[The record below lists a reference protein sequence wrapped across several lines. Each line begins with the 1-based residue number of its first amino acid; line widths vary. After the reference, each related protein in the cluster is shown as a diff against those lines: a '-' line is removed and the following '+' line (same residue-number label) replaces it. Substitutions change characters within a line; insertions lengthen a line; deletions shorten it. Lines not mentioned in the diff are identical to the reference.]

1 MVNAVAGIEDAVL
14 AARCTSV
21 CWKPGKIN
29 STCVSLC
36 ASTPVVKPGHC
47 PDAESLTVFDTVCLD
62 ACSQDSGCPQTHKC
76 CRHDCG
82 ATCQEAQGLRT
93 VPGLPDIPS
102 NITVMERRR
111 GRVVSIHWLGQETPG
126 LLYLLEQRQHVG
138 HHFSQDRLGPWM
150 SSHRS
155 SRPSATLKG
164 ALKPGRWYEF
174 RAAAVSANGTR
185 GFSEP
190 SQPFTLSIGP
200 KPPGPPEDLT
210 VQSRPNGNGTYWGL
224 LKWKHPRNSDL
235 PVQKYKVFWSR
246 RFQEKAAASV
256 LIVLNNLQA
265 HSLYFLQVQALAQ
278 FGRDRLKGEKAATFL
293 DTAIHPTK
301 IRTLISPS
309 SAVELNTTSASANC
323 AIEAAQLSK
332 DELNSSG
339 TAMGAMTDILEG
351 NSTSLQEK
359 SSISSERTNLK
370 FCLLI
375 SCEVFWWMFAC
386 LVPQDNKNI
395 KLKKEL
401 YAKALSHLGSN
412 TTDSQDNRNDIAKRI
427 EWFVQGIT
435 SDRVSVKR
443 WIQRGDKVVDSRAQ
457 LFSCRSQAIQF
468 SDVIGRITISSG
480 RNQTGVAYEKSFF
493 LKNLANGLNVI
504 PRQFLELVA
513 SLPDTSVTTMIVEQV
528 LGSQDDPQV
537 TVTIPQGTLR
547 GASQTTVSGTVY
559 HRFLG
564 IPYAKPPVG
573 NLRFKSPQPPENWN
587 GTRDA
592 LEFGS
597 NCRQEGGIGEEDCL
611 FINIFTPQLPNNS
624 ADTELLP
631 VMVWFHWGAFVTG
644 NGDIT
649 PGHLI
654 DKHVLFVPV
663 NYRVNVFGFL
673 SLQGADVSGNA
684 GLKDQVAALR
694 WVKNNIAH
702 FGGDPD
708 SVTIFGGSAGG
719 ASVHYHVLSP
729 LSSGL
734 FHRAISESG
743 SALNPWAFTPDTQSY
758 AFRLGSNLGLET
770 DSAQELADF
779 LRTVP
784 GEQLS
789 EAVDTLL
796 TKEETVKLL
805 TYPFLPT
812 LEYPVEGES
821 VFLTDYPHN
830 VATSGKFNKVPYIT
844 GICLLEGHQ
853 FIGSDEDLANSS
865 FWEAIMDNLELVVPT
880 DLGLPAGSPASIEV
894 ANKVKKFYFG
904 YEDISLETKSK
915 WIDLQTDL
923 LFAIGTQTTIH
934 IQSKFSNA
942 TYNYQFVFGTPYHI
956 AEVYYLIYSEAVEGV
971 NTEPAIMSRLMTDLW
986 SSFAKT
992 GIPSATNV
1000 TWPPAS
1006 GSSYPYLKLDTEHQ
1020 LLNKVEKDR
1029 MDFWAGIYKDYYNG
1043 SIDA

>member
-1 MVNAVAGIEDAVL
+1 MQKHSFTLVPILLIHKSTETTEPNELSGSFRWFCHSVAPL
-14 AARCTSV
+14 LPLQRPSV
-21 CWKPGKIN
+21 FF
-29 STCVSLC
+29 
-36 ASTPVVKPGHC
+36 VV
-47 PDAESLTVFDTVCLD
+47 F
-62 ACSQDSGCPQTHKC
+62 SQ
-76 CRHDCG
+76 
-82 ATCQEAQGLRT
+82 
-93 VPGLPDIPS
+93 LPPP
-102 NITVMERRR
+102 
-111 GRVVSIHWLGQETPG
+111 SIH
-126 LLYLLEQRQHVG
+126 YL
-138 HHFSQDRLGPWM
+138 
-150 SSHRS
+150 
-155 SRPSATLKG
+155 ATL
-164 ALKPGRWYEF
+164 
-174 RAAAVSANGTR
+174 
-185 GFSEP
+185 
-190 SQPFTLSIGP
+190 
-200 KPPGPPEDLT
+200 
-210 VQSRPNGNGTYWGL
+210 
-224 LKWKHPRNSDL
+224 
-235 PVQKYKVFWSR
+235 
-246 RFQEKAAASV
+246 
-256 LIVLNNLQA
+256 
-265 HSLYFLQVQALAQ
+265 
-278 FGRDRLKGEKAATFL
+278 
-293 DTAIHPTK
+293 
-301 IRTLISPS
+301 
-309 SAVELNTTSASANC
+309 
-323 AIEAAQLSK
+323 
-332 DELNSSG
+332 
-339 TAMGAMTDILEG
+339 
-351 NSTSLQEK
+351 
-359 SSISSERTNLK
+359 
-370 FCLLI
+370 
-375 SCEVFWWMFAC
+375 
-386 LVPQDNKNI
+386 
-395 KLKKEL
+395 
-401 YAKALSHLGSN
+401 
-412 TTDSQDNRNDIAKRI
+412 
-427 EWFVQGIT
+427 
-435 SDRVSVKR
+435 
-443 WIQRGDKVVDSRAQ
+443 
-457 LFSCRSQAIQF
+457 
-468 SDVIGRITISSG
+468 
-480 RNQTGVAYEKSFF
+480 GVAYEESFF

-504 PRQFLELVA
+504 LGQFLELVT
-513 SLPDTSVTTMIVEQV
+513 SLPDTSIKSPLRVTTMIVEQV

-547 GASQTTVSGTVY
+547 GASQTTVSGTIY

-573 NLRFKSPQPPENWN
+573 NLRFRSPQPPENWN

-592 LEFGS
+592 VEFGS

-654 DKHVLFVPV
+654 DKRVLFVPI

-684 GLKDQVAALR
+684 GLKDQVAALS

-821 VFLTDYPHN
+821 VFLTDYPYN

-853 FIGSDEDLANSS
+853 FIGSDEGRLPCVPKPLVDPYNVVGDHVSAPVVTGVAARDLANSS
-865 FWEAIMDNLELVVPT
+865 FWEAIMDNFEQVVPT
-880 DLGLPAGSPASIEV
+880 DLGLPAGSPGSIEV
-894 ANKVKKFYFG
+894 ANKVKEFYFGYYHVSAPVVTGVAARDLANSSFWEAIMDNFEQVVPTDLGLPAGSPGSIEVANKVKEFYFG

-1000 TWPPAS
+1000 TWLPAS

-1020 LLNKVEKDR
+1020 LLNEVEKDR

-1043 SIDA
+1043 SINA

>member
-1 MVNAVAGIEDAVL
+1 MRKVI
-14 AARCTSV
+14 
-21 CWKPGKIN
+21 
-29 STCVSLC
+29 
-36 ASTPVVKPGHC
+36 
-47 PDAESLTVFDTVCLD
+47 
-62 ACSQDSGCPQTHKC
+62 CSKSDRK
-76 CRHDCG
+76 
-82 ATCQEAQGLRT
+82 RT
-93 VPGLPDIPS
+93 VQV
-102 NITVMERRR
+102 TF
-111 GRVVSIHWLGQETPG
+111 
-126 LLYLLEQRQHVG
+126 RQ
-138 HHFSQDRLGPWM
+138 FDYR
-150 SSHRS
+150 
-155 SRPSATLKG
+155 
-164 ALKPGRWYEF
+164 
-174 RAAAVSANGTR
+174 
-185 GFSEP
+185 
-190 SQPFTLSIGP
+190 
-200 KPPGPPEDLT
+200 
-210 VQSRPNGNGTYWGL
+210 
-224 LKWKHPRNSDL
+224 
-235 PVQKYKVFWSR
+235 
-246 RFQEKAAASV
+246 V
-256 LIVLNNLQA
+256 LI
-265 HSLYFLQVQALAQ
+265 
-278 FGRDRLKGEKAATFL
+278 DR
-293 DTAIHPTK
+293 
-301 IRTLISPS
+301 SP
-309 SAVELNTTSASANC
+309 L
-323 AIEAAQLSK
+323 
-332 DELNSSG
+332 
-339 TAMGAMTDILEG
+339 
-351 NSTSLQEK
+351 
-359 SSISSERTNLK
+359 
-370 FCLLI
+370 
-375 SCEVFWWMFAC
+375 
-386 LVPQDNKNI
+386 
-395 KLKKEL
+395 
-401 YAKALSHLGSN
+401 
-412 TTDSQDNRNDIAKRI
+412 
-427 EWFVQGIT
+427 
-435 SDRVSVKR
+435 
-443 WIQRGDKVVDSRAQ
+443 
-457 LFSCRSQAIQF
+457 
-468 SDVIGRITISSG
+468 
-480 RNQTGVAYEKSFF
+480 
-493 LKNLANGLNVI
+493 
-504 PRQFLELVA
+504 
-513 SLPDTSVTTMIVEQV
+513 V

-573 NLRFKSPQPPENWN
+573 NLRFRSPQPPENWN

-694 WVKNNIAH
+694 WVKNNIAL

-865 FWEAIMDNLELVVPT
+865 FWEAIMDNLEQVVPT
-880 DLGLPAGSPASIEV
+880 DLGLPAGSPGSIEV
-894 ANKVKKFYFG
+894 ANKVKEFYFG

-971 NTEPAIMSRLMTDLW
+971 NTGPAIMSRLMTDLW

-1000 TWPPAS
+1000 TWLPAS

-1043 SIDA
+1043 SIDG

>member
-1 MVNAVAGIEDAVL
+1 
-14 AARCTSV
+14 
-21 CWKPGKIN
+21 
-29 STCVSLC
+29 
-36 ASTPVVKPGHC
+36 
-47 PDAESLTVFDTVCLD
+47 
-62 ACSQDSGCPQTHKC
+62 
-76 CRHDCG
+76 
-82 ATCQEAQGLRT
+82 
-93 VPGLPDIPS
+93 
-102 NITVMERRR
+102 
-111 GRVVSIHWLGQETPG
+111 
-126 LLYLLEQRQHVG
+126 
-138 HHFSQDRLGPWM
+138 
-150 SSHRS
+150 
-155 SRPSATLKG
+155 
-164 ALKPGRWYEF
+164 
-174 RAAAVSANGTR
+174 
-185 GFSEP
+185 
-190 SQPFTLSIGP
+190 
-200 KPPGPPEDLT
+200 
-210 VQSRPNGNGTYWGL
+210 
-224 LKWKHPRNSDL
+224 
-235 PVQKYKVFWSR
+235 
-246 RFQEKAAASV
+246 
-256 LIVLNNLQA
+256 
-265 HSLYFLQVQALAQ
+265 
-278 FGRDRLKGEKAATFL
+278 
-293 DTAIHPTK
+293 
-301 IRTLISPS
+301 
-309 SAVELNTTSASANC
+309 
-323 AIEAAQLSK
+323 
-332 DELNSSG
+332 
-339 TAMGAMTDILEG
+339 
-351 NSTSLQEK
+351 
-359 SSISSERTNLK
+359 
-370 FCLLI
+370 
-375 SCEVFWWMFAC
+375 
-386 LVPQDNKNI
+386 
-395 KLKKEL
+395 
-401 YAKALSHLGSN
+401 
-412 TTDSQDNRNDIAKRI
+412 
-427 EWFVQGIT
+427 
-435 SDRVSVKR
+435 
-443 WIQRGDKVVDSRAQ
+443 
-457 LFSCRSQAIQF
+457 
-468 SDVIGRITISSG
+468 
-480 RNQTGVAYEKSFF
+480 
-493 LKNLANGLNVI
+493 
-504 PRQFLELVA
+504 
-513 SLPDTSVTTMIVEQV
+513 MIVEQV

-547 GASQTTVSGTVY
+547 GASQTTVSGTIY

-573 NLRFKSPQPPENWN
+573 NLRFRSPQPPENWN

-592 LEFGS
+592 VEFGS

-654 DKHVLFVPV
+654 DKRVLFVPI
-663 NYRVNVFGFL
+663 NYRVNIFGFL

-684 GLKDQVAALR
+684 GLKDQVAALS

-796 TKEETVKLL
+796 TKEVTTLELSLTTTETVKLL

-821 VFLTDYPHN
+821 VFLTDYPYN

-853 FIGSDEDLANSS
+853 FIGSDEGRLPCVPKPLVDPYNVVGDHVSAPVVTGVAARDLANSS
-865 FWEAIMDNLELVVPT
+865 FWEAIMDNLEQVVPT
-880 DLGLPAGSPASIEV
+880 DLGLPAGSPGSIEV
-894 ANKVKKFYFG
+894 ANKVKEFYFG
-904 YEDISLETKSK
+904 YKDISLETKSK

-934 IQSKFSNA
+934 IQSKLSNA

-1000 TWPPAS
+1000 TWLPAS

-1020 LLNKVEKDR
+1020 LLNEVEKDR

-1043 SIDA
+1043 SKIDQGELTPPFGAMRVAGDLVTSMGRKVTVKPSTRIDVFKQSNIDLYFYNTPPYFVGKSVVPPAHRARPRDLPSSATQSQRAPEFKSARNLGYSVLISYFSLSADNPATFISSYPLMTAFALVNHT